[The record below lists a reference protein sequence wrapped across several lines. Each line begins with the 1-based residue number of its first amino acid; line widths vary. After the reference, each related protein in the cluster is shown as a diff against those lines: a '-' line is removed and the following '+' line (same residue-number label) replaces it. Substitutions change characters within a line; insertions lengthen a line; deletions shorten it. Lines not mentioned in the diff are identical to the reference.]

1 MPKVHRV
8 GIALATA
15 LITIGIIPALA
26 DDVQVPGQPG
36 RQCCATMPVQP
47 PFQGTDQERF
57 DAERIEAQRRDE
69 RIAADRLQAERDWE
83 RRRQERI
90 EERRL
95 QERAA
100 ERAYYLNRLESK

>member
-15 LITIGIIPALA
+15 LITIGIIPAFA
-26 DDVQVPGQPG
+26 DDGQVPGQPG

-47 PFQGTDQERF
+47 PFQGTDQERL
-57 DAERIEAQRRDE
+57 DAERIVAQRRLME
-69 RIAADRLQAERDWE
+69 RIAAERQAERD
-83 RRRQERI
+83 R

-95 QERAA
+95 Q
-100 ERAYYLNRLESK
+100 